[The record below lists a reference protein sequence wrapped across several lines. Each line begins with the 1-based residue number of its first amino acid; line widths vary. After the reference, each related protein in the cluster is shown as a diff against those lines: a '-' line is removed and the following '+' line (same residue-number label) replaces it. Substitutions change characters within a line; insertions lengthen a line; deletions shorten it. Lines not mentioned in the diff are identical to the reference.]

1 MSEKMLR
8 GHTPRW
14 SVPVD
19 EEVGGALGC
28 KFGGGDGEYIRTA
41 DEMVGEEQDVGVT
54 PRRDR

>member
-1 MSEKMLR
+1 MLR